1 LELFKDEEGAAI
13 TADGVTSGG
22 GKSGAAGISAASDRD
37 GMPLAGMPLAWRVRP
52 RNLSGLVGQG
62 HLTGGGA
69 ALARLVENDSIVSVI
84 FYGPPGTGKTAL
96 AHIIAEKTKAL
107 FIEINAV
114 TAGIKEIRE
123 AVSSA
128 RMARTIVFIDEIHR
142 FNKLQQDAL
151 LPHIEKGRISMIG
164 ASTVNPFFA
173 LTPALSSRTI
183 IFKFNP
189 LSPDDLKEVLKRALA
204 DPRGLGGRCGSDGRG
219 VEVDEEALDYI
230 AQKAEG
236 DARRALNILELAWL
250 SAPGEEKNPGEKS
263 LYEKTPGEEKTVIG
277 AGRVREAVNEK
288 CLYYDENEHY
298 DVISAFIKSMRGGD
312 PDASVYWLARML
324 EAGEDPLF
332 IARRIVICASED
344 VGNADPRAL
353 GVAVAAFMAVERIG
367 MPEGAIPLSQAAI
380 YAAQAPK
387 SNACCAA
394 LGAAMDAVRNEPLD
408 PVPDH
413 LKGAGYKGAS
423 RLGVG
428 GYVYPHDHTGHY
440 VKQDYMKINRELY
453 KPSDQGFEKIIGKR
467 LRRREA

>member
-1 LELFKDEEGAAI
+1 
-13 TADGVTSGG
+13 
-22 GKSGAAGISAASDRD
+22 
-37 GMPLAGMPLAWRVRP
+37 MPLAWRMRP
-52 RNLSGLVGQG
+52 RTLQDLLGQG
-62 HLTGGGA
+62 HLTGAGA
-69 ALARLVENDSIVSVI
+69 ALARLIENDNIVSLI

-96 AHIIAEKTKAL
+96 AHIIAEKTKSR

-123 AVSSA
+123 AVSLA
-128 RMARTIVFIDEIHR
+128 RSSRTIVFVDEIHR

-189 LSPDDLKEVLKRALA
+189 LRPDDLKEVLKRAIA
-204 DPRGLGGRCGSDGRG
+204 DQRGLGGRRGPDGEPCIGGSDGQSGPNGPDVRSI
-219 VEVDEEALDYI
+219 EVDDEALDYI

-250 SAPGEEKNPGEKS
+250 SAPDGDKTPDDNNSGDKIPID
-263 LYEKTPGEEKTVIG
+263 KTPGDKIPGGKTVIG
-277 AGRVREAVNEK
+277 AQHVRQAVSDK

-312 PDASVYWLARML
+312 PDATVYWLARML

-332 IARRIVICASED
+332 VARRIVICASED
-344 VGNADPRAL
+344 VGNADPQAL
-353 GVAVAAFMAVERIG
+353 GIAVAAFMAVERIG
-367 MPEGAIPLSQAAI
+367 IPEGAIPLSQAAI
-380 YAAQAPK
+380 YVAQAPK
-387 SNACCAA
+387 SNACYAA
-394 LGAAMDAVRNEPLD
+394 LGAARQAVRNEPLD

-413 LKGAGYKGAS
+413 LKGSGYKGAS
-423 RLGVG
+423 SLGVG
-428 GYVYPHDHTGHY
+428 GYLYPHDYAGHY
-440 VKQDYMKINRELY
+440 VKQNYMKINRELY
-453 KPSDQGFEKIIGKR
+453 KPSNQGFEKIIGKR
-467 LRRREA
+467 LMKREA